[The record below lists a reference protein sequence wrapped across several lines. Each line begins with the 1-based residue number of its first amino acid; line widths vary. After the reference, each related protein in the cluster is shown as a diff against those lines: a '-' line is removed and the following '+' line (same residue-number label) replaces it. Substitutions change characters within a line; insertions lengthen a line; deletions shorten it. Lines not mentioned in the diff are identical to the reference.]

1 MVENWAEWASGHGQL
16 TKIELSDSCV
26 GKTIT
31 TRCNLGIIAMNLKVI
46 WGMSDKTCRRSAAGA
61 TSRRPRA
68 HRNYRVFVRRGAS
81 SDLRSSR

>member
-31 TRCNLGIIAMNLKVI
+31 TRCNLGMIAMNPTVI
-46 WGMSDKTCRRSAAGA
+46 WGMPAK
-61 TSRRPRA
+61 
-68 HRNYRVFVRRGAS
+68 
-81 SDLRSSR
+81 